1 MPLLHGWIIFLLP
14 FNESG
19 KDAELA
25 PDPID
30 YE

>member
-1 MPLLHGWIIFLLP
+1 MPLLRGWISLLIS
-14 FNESG
+14 FNEYG